1 MKDERKQANLIIEI
15 DFFLFVLFYTF
26 VCLNVAWQF
35 HGNNAHVN
43 ATFLLKIRKR
53 REK

>member
-1 MKDERKQANLIIEI
+1 MKDERKQPNLIIEI
-15 DFFLFVLFYTF
+15 DFFLFVLFNTF

-43 ATFLLKIRKR
+43 ATFFIENK
-53 REK
+53 EK